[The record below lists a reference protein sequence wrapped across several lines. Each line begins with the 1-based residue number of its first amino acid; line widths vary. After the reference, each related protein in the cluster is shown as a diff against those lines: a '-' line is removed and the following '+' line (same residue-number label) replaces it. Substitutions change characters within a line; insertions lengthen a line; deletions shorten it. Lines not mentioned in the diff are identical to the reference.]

1 MIKVLFVCLGNI
13 CRSPAAEGIFKKYL
27 SDNKLNE
34 FVTVDSAGTIG
45 YHEGELPDE
54 RMSELAAQ
62 RGYVLNSRS
71 RKFVPS
77 NDFEEFDY
85 IITMDNYNFA
95 DITRLDKNGSYKNK
109 IFKMI
114 EFINDKSVT
123 EVPDPYYGTD
133 NEFNY
138 VIYLLEKGSQN
149 LLKRIQND
157 IARNNKK

>member
-1 MIKVLFVCLGNI
+1 
-13 CRSPAAEGIFKKYL
+13 
-27 SDNKLNE
+27 
-34 FVTVDSAGTIG
+34 
-45 YHEGELPDE
+45 
-54 RMSELAAQ
+54 
-62 RGYVLNSRS
+62 
-71 RKFVPS
+71 
-77 NDFEEFDY
+77 
-85 IITMDNYNFA
+85 MDNYNFA

-138 VIYLLEKGSQN
+138 VIDLLEKGSQN